1 MSGYIRRE
9 DRLFDPVTGAVVGF
23 VDLAGNEVAIP
34 VLSPGGV
41 LIDPRTQSPV
51 SGGGGGGGYTPPE
64 GGIPKT
70 DLSAAVQTSLG
81 KADTAQQPAAPVPV
95 ADVLASTAPAGGEG
109 TYVVIGS
116 SPDVVA
122 DGMLLRWVAALG
134 YYTLDSV
141 RSAAGKVVV
150 S

>member
-9 DRLFDPVTGAVVGF
+9 DRLFDPVTGAFVGF

-51 SGGGGGGGYTPPE
+51 SGVGAAS
-64 GGIPKT
+64 
-70 DLSAAVQTSLG
+70 LSG
-81 KADTAQQPAAPVPV
+81 VPV
-95 ADVLASTAPAGGEG
+95 ADVIASTAPAGGDG

-116 SPDVVA
+116 SLDVVA
-122 DGMLLRWVAALG
+122 DGMLVRWVAALG